1 MKFKNKKTGV
11 IVDAKNMFEEN
22 ILKSNSNYI
31 EVKQD
36 AKSKENASK
45 KTQDAEMHIEKGGE

>member
-11 IVDAKNMFEEN
+11 IVETKNMFEEN
-22 ILKSNSNYI
+22 ILKGNSNYT

-36 AKSKENASK
+36 AKSNKNASK
-45 KTQDAEMHIEKGGE
+45 KTQDAEMHLEKGGE